1 MRNLY
6 ERDRLS
12 KLEKKELDFK
22 EKKNFKVKLGSWMN
36 MNYVMTINKS
46 DDETKKVFLNAKCR
60 CENNKNKKKK
70 QKVR

>member
-1 MRNLY
+1 
-6 ERDRLS
+6 
-12 KLEKKELDFK
+12 
-22 EKKNFKVKLGSWMN
+22 MN

-46 DDETKKVFLNAKCR
+46 GDETKKVFLNAKCR